1 MSLIR
6 LAYASQA
13 TFRPQPAEAG
23 VEPNVGRILV
33 ASRRNNPRD
42 GIVGGLYYGN
52 NRFFQCLEGDEDAVR
67 NAYDR
72 IRRDSRHRNV
82 TTLMMEPIEALTFTN
97 WTMKYVPMAE
107 DVSRMLRNE
116 GYTRFEPEQFDER
129 QCLQMIGL
137 IREASAA
144 PVPAVAS
151 AGMSAAAQ
159 GEILTPGIRYGLVAA
174 AVVLVAALVI
184 GGVLIL

>member
-6 LAYASQA
+6 LAYASHA
-13 TFRPQPAEAG
+13 TFRPQPANAG

-67 NAYDR
+67 RAYDR
-72 IRRDSRHRNV
+72 IRRDPRHRSV
-82 TTLMMEPIEALTFTN
+82 TTLLMEPIEALTFTN

-116 GYTRFEPEQFDER
+116 GYDQFEPERFDER
-129 QCLQMIGL
+129 QCVQMIGL
-137 IREASAA
+137 IRESSASPGPASAA
-144 PVPAVAS
+144 SPTAAS
-151 AGMSAAAQ
+151 Q
-159 GEILTPGIRYGLVAA
+159 GEILTPGVRYGLVAA
-174 AVVLVAALVI
+174 GVVLVAALVI
-184 GGVLIL
+184 GGVLVL